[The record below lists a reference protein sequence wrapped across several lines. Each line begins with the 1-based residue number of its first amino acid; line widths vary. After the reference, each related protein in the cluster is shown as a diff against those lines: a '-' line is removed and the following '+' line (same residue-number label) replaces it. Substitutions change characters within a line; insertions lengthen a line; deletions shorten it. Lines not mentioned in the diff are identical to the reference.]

1 MLEKTFMNELT
12 PIQAIVVCA
21 AFAQVIFEL
30 FLKRANEKHI
40 LSMRGDPPSESGDL
54 MDRETWTKATDYSLV
69 KSRFSSVEEIFG
81 VALFVGVFL
90 YVFPF
95 AFSEWKTEVS
105 RSADA
110 SPWLCALVATV
121 FLTVLQ
127 IPSLFFDWIK
137 QFSLEEKFGFNKST
151 KGLWVVDKI
160 KGSILG
166 FVFSVL
172 LLALMIWL
180 YRMISSAFPNTWWI
194 LVFVVFFGIQLL
206 LMILWPKFI
215 IPLFNKLSPL
225 EAGELKDRLMA
236 LSEKTGFKAQAI
248 EVIDGS
254 KRSGHSNAYFT
265 GFGKFRRIV
274 LYDTLIEQM
283 ETEEIE
289 SVLAHEVGHYKLGH
303 IPKRLAISFFLGL
316 GGFFLLSYLLKSPL
330 FYKDIGLDED
340 LKMSFAPVLVVFSLA
355 LGFFTYW
362 LSPISNYFSRKHEFE
377 ADHFAREAVGSPEP
391 LVSALRKL
399 YVENLSHPLPHPLM
413 TTFHYSHPTLLEREK
428 ALRSGM

>member
-1 MLEKTFMNELT
+1 MLHRHHTMELT
-12 PIQAIVVCA
+12 QIQIIVLCA
-21 AFAQVIFEL
+21 ALTQLIFEY
-30 FLKRANEKHI
+30 FLKKANEGHF
-40 LSMRGDPPSESGDL
+40 LRMRDDPPPESGNL
-54 MDRETWTKATDYSLV
+54 MDRKTWVKATDYSLA
-69 KSRFSSVEEIFG
+69 KSRFSSVEDLFG
-81 VALFVGVFL
+81 FVLFVVVFL
-90 YVFPF
+90 YFFPF
-95 AFSEWKTEVS
+95 VFLEWKTELS
-105 RSADA
+105 LQS
-110 SPWLCALVATV
+110 SPWLCAFVVTV

-151 KGLWVVDKI
+151 KGLWVADKV

-166 FVFSVL
+166 FLFSFL

-180 YRMISSAFPNTWWI
+180 YREISTAFPHTWWI
-194 LVFVVFFGIQLL
+194 WVFVVFFGIQLL

-225 EAGELKDRLMA
+225 EEGELRERLMA
-236 LSEKTGFKAQAI
+236 LSDKTGFKAQTI

-289 SVLAHEVGHYKLGH
+289 AVLAHEVGHYKLGH
-303 IPKRLAISFFLGL
+303 IPKRLALSFFLGL
-316 GGFFLLSYLLKSPL
+316 GGFFILSYFLKSPW
-330 FYKDIGLDED
+330 FYEGFGLDAS
-340 LKMSFAPVLVVFSLA
+340 LTQAFAPVLVAFSLA

-362 LSPISNYFSRKHEFE
+362 LSPISNHFSRKHEFE
-377 ADHFAREAVGSPEP
+377 ADHFAKKAVGSPEP

-399 YVENLSHPLPHPLM
+399 YVENLSHPLPHPMM

-428 ALRSGM
+428 ALRSGS

>member
-1 MLEKTFMNELT
+1 MIELT
-12 PIQAIVVCA
+12 QIQAIVVCA
-21 AFAQVIFEL
+21 AFAQVTFEL

-40 LSMRGDPPSESGDL
+40 LTMRGDPPSDSGDL
-54 MDRETWTKATDYSLV
+54 MDRETWTKATDYSLA

-81 VALFVGVFL
+81 VVLFVGVFL
-90 YVFPF
+90 YLFPF
-95 AFSEWKTEVS
+95 VFTEWKTEVS
-105 RSADA
+105 LSAEA
-110 SPWLCALVATV
+110 SPWLCAFVATV

-137 QFSLEEKFGFNKST
+137 QFFLEEKFGFNKST
-151 KGLWVVDKI
+151 KGLWVVDKV

-166 FVFSVL
+166 FAFSL
-172 LLALMIWL
+172 LLLTLMIWL
-180 YRMISSAFPNTWWI
+180 YREISSAFPNAWWVM
-194 LVFVVFFGIQLL
+194 VFVVFFGIQLL

-236 LSEKTGFKAQAI
+236 LSDKTGFKAQAI

-283 ETEEIE
+283 EIEEIE
-289 SVLAHEVGHYKLGH
+289 AVLAHEVGHYKLGH

-316 GGFFLLSYLLKSPL
+316 GGFFLLSYFLKSPW
-330 FYKDIGLDED
+330 FYKGFGLEED
-340 LKMSFAPVLVVFSLA
+340 LTMSFAPVLVVFSLA

-362 LSPISNYFSRKHEFE
+362 LSPVSNYFSRKHEFE

-391 LVSALRKL
+391 LISALRKL

>member
-1 MLEKTFMNELT
+1 
-12 PIQAIVVCA
+12 
-21 AFAQVIFEL
+21 
-30 FLKRANEKHI
+30 
-40 LSMRGDPPSESGDL
+40 
-54 MDRETWTKATDYSLV
+54 
-69 KSRFSSVEEIFG
+69 
-81 VALFVGVFL
+81 
-90 YVFPF
+90 
-95 AFSEWKTEVS
+95 
-105 RSADA
+105 
-110 SPWLCALVATV
+110 
-121 FLTVLQ
+121 
-127 IPSLFFDWIK
+127 
-137 QFSLEEKFGFNKST
+137 
-151 KGLWVVDKI
+151 
-160 KGSILG
+160 
-166 FVFSVL
+166 
-172 LLALMIWL
+172 
-180 YRMISSAFPNTWWI
+180 
-194 LVFVVFFGIQLL
+194 
-206 LMILWPKFI
+206 
-215 IPLFNKLSPL
+215 
-225 EAGELKDRLMA
+225 
-236 LSEKTGFKAQAI
+236 
-248 EVIDGS
+248 
-254 KRSGHSNAYFT
+254 
-265 GFGKFRRIV
+265 
-274 LYDTLIEQM
+274 M

>member
-1 MLEKTFMNELT
+1 MIELT
-12 PIQAIVVCA
+12 QIQAIVVCA

-54 MDRETWTKATDYSLV
+54 MDRRTWIKATDYSLV

-81 VALFVGVFL
+81 VVLFVGVFL

-105 RSADA
+105 HSAEA

-127 IPSLFFDWIK
+127 IPSLFSDWIK
-137 QFSLEEKFGFNKST
+137 QFYLEEKFGFNKST

-180 YRMISSAFPNTWWI
+180 YRVISSALPNTWWI

-289 SVLAHEVGHYKLGH
+289 AVLAHEVGHYKLGH

-316 GGFFLLSYLLKSPL
+316 GGFFLLSYFLKSPW
-330 FYKDIGLDED
+330 FYEGFGLDED
-340 LKMSFAPVLVVFSLA
+340 LTMSFAPVLVVFSLA

-377 ADHFAREAVGSPEP
+377 ADHFARKAVGSPEP